1 MAKDQEEFKVQGKDV
16 VEKVKKLIKE
26 GNARRIIVK
35 NEKGD
40 VVAEFPVTVG
50 VIGTV
55 LAPVLAA
62 IGAITA
68 VLTNCT
74 IVVVKRE

>member
-1 MAKDQEEFKVQGKDV
+1 VAKDQEEFKVQGKDV

>member
-1 MAKDQEEFKVQGKDV
+1 MAQEQEEFKVKGKDV